1 MFSLTGHPL
10 INYHKIFYAQTLS
23 LLHDIQMLYLRVVAF
38 LLDSVNINAM
48 LKVNEKLK
56 KISLPTLPQVV
67 YNLRKNKKIYM

>member
-1 MFSLTGHPL
+1 MSKHFHS
-10 INYHKIFYAQTLS
+10 YMIFK
-23 LLHDIQMLYLRVVAF
+23 MLYLRVVAF

>member
-1 MFSLTGHPL
+1 
-10 INYHKIFYAQTLS
+10 
-23 LLHDIQMLYLRVVAF
+23 MLYLRVVAF

-67 YNLRKNKKIYM
+67 YNLWKNKKIYM

>member
-1 MFSLTGHPL
+1 MSKHFHSYLTF
-10 INYHKIFYAQTLS
+10 K
-23 LLHDIQMLYLRVVAF
+23 MLYLRVVAF